1 MILSRKHFDL
11 NGYCVIEK
19 LCFRPPY
26 KHSAV
31 FRDEACFLHLR
42 NGEGVLKSSSGQLP
56 IQVSESVVLKCGNY
70 FADFIQKSG
79 TTYCEVIV
87 VHLYSDV
94 LKTLY
99 KNEVPGF
106 VQPQS
111 KKMYAEK
118 IEHQGIIHHF
128 IQSLDFYFQ
137 QPNLMN
143 DELLILKIK
152 ELILLLLQTS
162 NSRNIIE
169 LFSHLFTPR
178 QANFKEVVQAHLFS
192 NITIEELA
200 ILSGRSLS
208 AFKRDFE
215 SYFKTSPAKYIKEQK
230 LLRAKDL
237 LVSTDRNIHEI
248 CHETGFNDASHFA
261 KLFRQKYGSAPSDYK
276 EQFARRNS

>member
-19 LCFRPPY
+19 LCIRPPY

-79 TTYCEVIV
+79 ATYCEVIV

-106 VQPQS
+106 IQAEG
-111 KKMYAEK
+111 KKLYAEK
-118 IEHQGIIHHF
+118 IERYEIIQHF
-128 IQSLDFYFQ
+128 IQSLDFYFR

-162 NSRNIIE
+162 NSKNIIE

-178 QANFKEVVQAHLFS
+178 QANFNEIVQAHLFS

-200 ILSGRSLS
+200 MLSGRSLS

-230 LLRAKDL
+230 LLRARDL
-237 LVSTDRNIHEI
+237 LVSTDSSILEI
-248 CHETGFNDASHFA
+248 CHEAGFNDASHFA

-276 EQFARRNS
+276 EQFARTNN